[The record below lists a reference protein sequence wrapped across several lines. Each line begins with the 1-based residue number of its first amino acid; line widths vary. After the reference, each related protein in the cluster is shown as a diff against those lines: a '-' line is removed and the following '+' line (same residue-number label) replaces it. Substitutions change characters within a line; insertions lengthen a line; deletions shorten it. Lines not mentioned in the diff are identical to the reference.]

1 MATAL
6 DRPRS
11 PYSAL
16 DLPRPR
22 RVALVFAAL
31 VVAAL
36 ALNADPSLPW
46 QAGVA
51 AAGFFAA
58 AGTVRTARERHELSA
73 VRHSADR
80 LIVEAP
86 HSRDA
91 SELVRWR
98 SAELTSRASRDGL
111 RREVERLRRSL
122 DPARLP
128 SASPVRRPVA
138 RGSEDLLADLAARL
152 GDERP
157 VSARGILLSRSL
169 LRDPDSPLYADAS
182 ALLLPRTIRRVL
194 GALEP

>member
-1 MATAL
+1 VATAL
-6 DRPRS
+6 DRPRP

-16 DLPRPR
+16 DLPRPGR
-22 RVALVFAAL
+22 DALVFAVL
-31 VVAAL
+31 VIAAL

-58 AGTVRTARERHELSA
+58 AGAVRTARERRDLAA
-73 VRHSADR
+73 VRRSADR
-80 LIVEAP
+80 VIVEAP

-98 SAELTSRASRDGL
+98 CGELTSRGTRDSL
-111 RREVERLRRSL
+111 RREVERLRHSL

-128 SASPVRRPVA
+128 SASPLRRPVV
-138 RGSEDLLADLAARL
+138 RGSDDLLADLAARL

-157 VSARGILLSRSL
+157 VAARGILLSRAL